1 VAAILAAADIFVL
14 PSYFE
19 GLPMSIIEAM
29 LTGLPV
35 VASDISG
42 PREQVIPEET
52 GLLVPPRAVEP
63 LADALARLVRDPAL
77 RTTMGRAGRARGVQC
92 YDEAKVLARTVA
104 LLTGA

>member
-1 VAAILAAADIFVL
+1 VL

-42 PREQVIPEET
+42 PREQVIPEVT
-52 GLLVPPRAVEP
+52 GLLVPPRAIEP
-63 LADALARLVRDPAL
+63 LAAALSRLVGDPAL
-77 RTTMGRAGRARGVQC
+77 RNAMGRAGRERAVRC
-92 YDEAKVLARTVA
+92 YDEAKVLARTLA
-104 LLTGA
+104 LLTGG